1 MSAKCQEDQ
10 CEVRRTERIQDGLVW
25 QFERQRE
32 GEREREKLEVIL
44 NSGRLALQSIVRATS
59 DMLGY
64 MF

>member
-1 MSAKCQEDQ
+1 MALYGNL
-10 CEVRRTERIQDGLVW
+10 RER
-25 QFERQRE
+25 ERGR
-32 GEREREKLEVIL
+32 EREREKVEVIL